1 MTVEEK
7 GLERMRKE
15 VDEFLEKNGFNVFRG
30 RASLLPWGGEI
41 VWNNDDGDWKD
52 FLNVA
57 KEEQASPVI
66 LRTDSLDDRQ
76 LGELADTISS
86 LEDSGQDFEEAQD
99 FLREIKPNVGMI
111 GLIQIE
117 WTKGF
122 STFVY
127 QEKAEWY
134 LKYVQ
139 AEELFKEIKSAI
151 IPRVE
156 RYHTEEEIPE
166 DLEKKSPEELADG
179 IVMLAEKEIG
189 EEFNQSELYMVFQL
203 FWDSIGAG
211 AHYQDASIRMKR
223 RKAEN
228 LAMKKLSQ
236 AEVAREKKM
245 IPELSKKCLLWAKK
259 MGLNKVLKSNVEYFL
274 TEEGVTL
281 STNGR
286 NMIYNEVNLKLKL

>member
-1 MTVEEK
+1 MEEK
-7 GLERMRKE
+7 GLDRMRKE
-15 VDEFLEKNGFNVFRG
+15 VDEFLKKNGFNVFHG
-30 RASLLPWGGEI
+30 RASLLPWGGEV

-57 KEEQASPVI
+57 KEEQASPII

-76 LGELADTISS
+76 LTELADSISS
-86 LEDSGQDFEEAQD
+86 LEDSGQDFEDAQD
-99 FLREIKPNVGMI
+99 FLRGIKSNVGSI

-117 WTKGF
+117 WTKGL

-127 QEKAEWY
+127 QDQAEWY
-134 LKYVQ
+134 MKYVQ
-139 AEELFKEIKSAI
+139 AKELFKEMKSAFSYSVD
-151 IPRVE
+151 RHSV
-156 RYHTEEEIPE
+156 EEEIPE
-166 DLEKKSPEELADG
+166 GLEKRSSEDLADG
-179 IVMLAEKEIG
+179 IVRLAEKEFG
-189 EEFNQSELYMVFQL
+189 EEFDRSELYMVFQL

-228 LAMKKLSQ
+228 LAMKKLTQ
-236 AEVAREKKM
+236 AAVAREKEM
-245 IPELSKKCLLWAKK
+245 IPDLSKKCLLWAKK
-259 MGLNKVLKSNVEYFL
+259 MGLKKVLKSNVEYFL

-286 NMIYNEVNLKLKL
+286 NMIYNEVNLKMKL